1 MPKNVIQI
9 ANAVNRGEV
18 VSEDIIFGLLSKR
31 LEDGYYRGEIG
42 FILDGLPRSRIQA
55 VSPLLNFGW
64 LLKINART
72 SVIENVV
79 LLSNLKIT
87 DSQTH
92 TFSHNLDDYAART
105 ARCLCEVS
113 SFFSYLV
120 STIGDS

>member
-1 MPKNVIQI
+1 MPKNVSQI

-42 FILDGLPRSRIQA
+42 FILDGVPRSRIQA

-64 LLKINART
+64 LLKINARP
-72 SVIENVV
+72 SVVENVV

-87 DSQTH
+87 DSQMH
-92 TFSHNLDDYAART
+92 TFSRNLDDYASRT
-105 ARCLCEVS
+105 AWCLC
-113 SFFSYLV
+113 
-120 STIGDS
+120 